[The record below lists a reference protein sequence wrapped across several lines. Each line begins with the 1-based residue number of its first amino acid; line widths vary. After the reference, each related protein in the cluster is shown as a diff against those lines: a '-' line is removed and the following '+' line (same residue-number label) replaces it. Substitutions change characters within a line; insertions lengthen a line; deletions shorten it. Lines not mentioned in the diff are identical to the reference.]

1 MTQSDP
7 TPRELLIQLQAV
19 VTQINALTARLDGL
33 TQTLASTYVP
43 RGEYVAHR
51 EADDRRF
58 KEIEG
63 DNEKQ
68 SGFRRQVAAGFA
80 VGFLLLLA
88 GIVLQLARVPGVGS

>member
-1 MTQSDP
+1 VSTDP
-7 TPRELLIQLQAV
+7 TPRELLIQLQAAV
-19 VTQINALTARLDGL
+19 AQIDALTARLDGL

-43 RGEYVAHR
+43 RGEYTAHR

-63 DNEKQ
+63 DVAAQ
-68 SGFRRQVAAGFA
+68 AGFRRQVAAGFA

-88 GIVLQLARVPGVGS
+88 GIVLNLARVPGVG